1 MANGTQQTT
10 SSATGFVQ
18 TPINTTSGF
27 VQAPQAPQAPQA
39 SPTSTQQARTFQQRT
54 VPTTNIPVTDSTI
67 SPLVP
72 TTGGRLA
79 TKTFPSP
86 PPINI
91 GGSGGS
97 TAGAIGLGALAL
109 LATKEGE
116 SGSLAGFAGKV
127 VPKLIGDKITETG
140 SGISPFLRNL
150 FSPIK
155 NLLSPASS
163 SLTAGSTAVTG
174 SAAATGW
181 GSGVGYVGAG
191 QPTAYVSASSLTAG
205 SGAAG
210 SVTLASAAVPLA
222 IGAAFMAL
230 APHLT
235 RMIRGP
241 DSVGPNMNSAFLVNS
256 EGRIEPRDYGQSKLG
271 QNIAS
276 DMNTYFMDLINSA
289 TDAGGLQ
296 FDPSKGRNIP
306 QIGFFPTRSDT
317 TQGHIEGAQKG
328 AWWAGGHDKGVYSK
342 SPEEAVKNWLAL
354 GIKEGYLIGGDFEK
368 AASSLDGKEND
379 FADYMY
385 NKGYMKHE
393 SNISYGEVHDGQEP
407 RLAHIDPDEASTIY
421 KRMFDFRR
429 YNHEQV
435 LEDSRQ
441 RYDEEQKERGSIK
454 QAPLP
459 TTLRPDET
467 HEDRAEAIAKRSAE
481 LQRHYWSQ
489 GM

>member
-27 VQAPQAPQAPQA
+27 VQAPQAPQA
-39 SPTSTQQARTFQQRT
+39 SPTGTQQARTFQQRS
-54 VPTTNIPVTDSTI
+54 VSTTNIPVTDPTI

-79 TKTFPSP
+79 DRTRTSFTVGSPNISDSSTTSLGVGALSVLSGGLTKTLNAQGVADVITNLFGEDIS
-86 PPINI
+86 NI
-91 GGSGGS
+91 DPLTGKVVGGGSGTS
-97 TAGAIGLGALAL
+97 FFQPIV
-109 LATKEGE
+109 
-116 SGSLAGFAGKV
+116 SSL
-127 VPKLIGDKITETG
+127 
-140 SGISPFLRNL
+140 
-150 FSPIK
+150 K

-163 SLTAGSTAVTG
+163 SLTAGSTAASTLTATSFAPLASTSFGPAG
-174 SAAATGW
+174 STAAA
-181 GSGVGYVGAG
+181 
-191 QPTAYVSASSLTAG
+191 TAG

>member
-174 SAAATGW
+174 SAAATASGA
-181 GSGVGYVGAG
+181 GVG
-191 QPTAYVSASSLTAG
+191 
-205 SGAAG
+205 
-210 SVTLASAAVPLA
+210 
-222 IGAAFMAL
+222 
-230 APHLT
+230 
-235 RMIRGP
+235 
-241 DSVGPNMNSAFLVNS
+241 
-256 EGRIEPRDYGQSKLG
+256 
-271 QNIAS
+271 
-276 DMNTYFMDLINSA
+276 
-289 TDAGGLQ
+289 
-296 FDPSKGRNIP
+296 
-306 QIGFFPTRSDT
+306 
-317 TQGHIEGAQKG
+317 
-328 AWWAGGHDKGVYSK
+328 
-342 SPEEAVKNWLAL
+342 
-354 GIKEGYLIGGDFEK
+354 
-368 AASSLDGKEND
+368 
-379 FADYMY
+379 
-385 NKGYMKHE
+385 
-393 SNISYGEVHDGQEP
+393 
-407 RLAHIDPDEASTIY
+407 
-421 KRMFDFRR
+421 
-429 YNHEQV
+429 
-435 LEDSRQ
+435 
-441 RYDEEQKERGSIK
+441 
-454 QAPLP
+454 
-459 TTLRPDET
+459 
-467 HEDRAEAIAKRSAE
+467 
-481 LQRHYWSQ
+481 
-489 GM
+489 

>member
-1 MANGTQQTT
+1 MANVTQQTT
-10 SSATGFVQ
+10 SSAKGFVQ
-18 TPINTTSGF
+18 TPTNTTSGF
-27 VQAPQAPQAPQA
+27 VQAPQAPQA
-39 SPTSTQQARTFQQRT
+39 SPTGTQQARTFQQRS
-54 VPTTNIPVTDSTI
+54 VSTTNIPVTDPTI

-79 TKTFPSP
+79 DRTRTSFTVGSPNISDSSTTSLGVGALSVLSGGLTKTLNAQGVADVITNLFGEDIS
-86 PPINI
+86 NI
-91 GGSGGS
+91 DPLTGKVVGGGSGTS
-97 TAGAIGLGALAL
+97 FFQPIV
-109 LATKEGE
+109 
-116 SGSLAGFAGKV
+116 SSL
-127 VPKLIGDKITETG
+127 
-140 SGISPFLRNL
+140 
-150 FSPIK
+150 K

-163 SLTAGSTAVTG
+163 SLTAGSTAASTLTATSFAPLASTSFGPAG
-174 SAAATGW
+174 STAAA
-181 GSGVGYVGAG
+181 
-191 QPTAYVSASSLTAG
+191 TAG

-328 AWWAGGHDKGVYSK
+328 AWGAGGHDKGVYSK

-481 LQRHYWSQ
+481 LQQYYWSQ

>member
-27 VQAPQAPQAPQA
+27 VQAPQAPQA

-54 VPTTNIPVTDSTI
+54 VPTTNIPVTDPTI

-79 TKTFPSP
+79 DRTRTSFTVGSPNISDSSTTSLGVGALSVLSGGLTKTLNAQGVADVITNLFGEDIS
-86 PPINI
+86 NI
-91 GGSGGS
+91 DPLTGKVVGGGSGTS
-97 TAGAIGLGALAL
+97 FFQPIV
-109 LATKEGE
+109 
-116 SGSLAGFAGKV
+116 SSL
-127 VPKLIGDKITETG
+127 
-140 SGISPFLRNL
+140 
-150 FSPIK
+150 K
-155 NLLSPASS
+155 NLLSPAS
-163 SLTAGSTAVTG
+163 
-174 SAAATGW
+174 
-181 GSGVGYVGAG
+181 
-191 QPTAYVSASSLTAG
+191 SSLTAG